1 MAKNMKVQLELTA
14 KDTASPV
21 LNQAAKTTEKAF
33 KKYRASGT
41 TKWQCS
47 NASSTESSECYRKLK
62 SENRTELP

>member
-33 KKYRASGT
+33 KNTERAA
-41 TKWQCS
+41 QCS